1 MDEELIESFEAQI
14 EIQREL
20 LSLKDELIETLKE
33 NSANLRNH
41 IAELDN
47 IIDSYREIITR
58 LKTTADS
65 SKINLIS
72 HYFTITVN

>member
-58 LKTTADS
+58 LKTTADG
-65 SKINLIS
+65 SKINFLNS
-72 HYFTITVN
+72 GKVKL

>member
-1 MDEELIESFEAQI
+1 MDEELIENFQAQI

-33 NSANLRNH
+33 KSTNLKNH

-47 IIDSYREIITR
+47 IIDSYREIITQ
-58 LKTTADS
+58 LKTTADDK
-65 SKINLIS
+65 KINLIS
-72 HYFTITVN
+72 HYTNYN